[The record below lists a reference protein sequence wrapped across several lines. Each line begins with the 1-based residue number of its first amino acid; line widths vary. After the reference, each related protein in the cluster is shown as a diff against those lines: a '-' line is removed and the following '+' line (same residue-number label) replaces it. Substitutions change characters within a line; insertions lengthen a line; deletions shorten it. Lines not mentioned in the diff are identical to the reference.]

1 MKPGDGLLRF
11 ELLVVASLALIFA
24 AFRFGS
30 GSEEATAKHE
40 KAAAE
45 KKADIK
51 PEDGIWMRLP
61 LECETW
67 IAQCASGQVCKR
79 RYVCAA
85 DLTRNQ

>member
-1 MKPGDGLLRF
+1 MRPGEGLLPF
-11 ELLVVASLALIFA
+11 ELLVVACIALIFV
-24 AFRFGS
+24 AFRYGY
-30 GSEEATAKHE
+30 GSEEVTAKHE
-40 KAAAE
+40 KAAAA
-45 KKADIK
+45 KKTDIK

-67 IAQCASGQVCKR
+67 IAQCAAGQVCKR